1 MTVKMIIDT
10 DPGVDDAMAIL
21 YAAAAP
27 DIELVGLTTVF
38 GNVTTPMATRNA
50 LRLVEMAGLDIPVAE
65 GAMAPQALPPFEPAD
80 WVHGKEGFGNV
91 PAAEPQ
97 GSAIAESAAEFLV
110 RMARQYKGE
119 LVVCPIGPMTNIA
132 AAAALDPQFTSNC
145 AQIVTMGGSARAGGN
160 MNDYA
165 EANTFH
171 DPHAAADAWA
181 AGGDQ
186 IMVGLDVTLQILCDR
201 DDFASIEAKSPQ
213 LGGFLRQAADFYID
227 FYQREAGLA
236 GCGLHDPAAVIAC
249 THPHLFTMEAVPLE
263 VVTDGGQ
270 IGRTIMR
277 PGSAGSAVRV
287 CVDVQSDAVKAL
299 WLSTVQKADKILL
312 NGA

>member
-1 MTVKMIIDT
+1 MSVKMIIDT

-27 DIELVGLTTVF
+27 DIELLGLTTVF

-65 GAMAPQALPPFEPAD
+65 GSMKPHTLPPFEPAD
-80 WVHGKEGFGNV
+80 WVHGKEGFGHV
-91 PAAEPQ
+91 PAAEPN
-97 GSAIAESAAEFLV
+97 GSVLSETAAEFLV
-110 RMARQYKGE
+110 RMAREHKGE
-119 LVVCPIGPMTNIA
+119 LVVCPVGPMTNIA
-132 AAAALDPQFTSNC
+132 AAVALDPGFASNC

-160 MNDYA
+160 MNAYA

-171 DPHAAADAWA
+171 DPHAASEAWA

-186 IMVGLDVTLQILCDR
+186 IMVGLDVTLKILCDR
-201 DDFASIEAKSPQ
+201 NDFAEIEVASPK
-213 LGGFLRQAADFYID
+213 LGGFLRQAAEFYID
-227 FYQREAGLA
+227 FYQREAGLD

-249 THPHLFTMEAVPLE
+249 THPHLFTMEAAPLE
-263 VVTDGGQ
+263 VVTEGEE

-277 PGSAGSAVRV
+277 PGANAPEVRV
-287 CVDVQSDAVKAL
+287 CTDVQSDAVKEL
-299 WLSTVQKADKILL
+299 YLSTVQKLDQILL
-312 NGA
+312 